1 MVGKENEQEE
11 DADDVVVARERKQR
25 RGERRGAARRAARE
39 DEEMR
44 GGGGGGLDD
53 ALVEEGYGK
62 EKEEE
67 KEPRECVRM
76 LSADSSRP
84 EDHTRRD
91 HRACLRP
98 SLPIY
103 PRSGGANKKCVS
115 LYYIFLRE
123 HVSRL
128 VARATRINVV
138 AS

>member
-44 GGGGGGLDD
+44 EGND

-67 KEPRECVRM
+67 REPRECVRM